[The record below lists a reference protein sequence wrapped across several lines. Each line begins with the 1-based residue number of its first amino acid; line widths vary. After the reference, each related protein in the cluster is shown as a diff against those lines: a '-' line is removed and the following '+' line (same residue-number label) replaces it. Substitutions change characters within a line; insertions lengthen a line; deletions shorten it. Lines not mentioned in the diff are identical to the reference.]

1 MLEFIAA
8 ILIGAVIGAAVIL
21 AADNIRDVVRD
32 ALNKMENLK
41 KIRDALN
48 ANAMVIVRI
57 NQAEEKKVSMTV
69 FTSIGDEEELS
80 LAVNGVDESIK
91 AGEYHLI
98 SYEN

>member
-69 FTSIGDEEELS
+69 FTSMGDEEELS

-98 SYEN
+98 SDEN